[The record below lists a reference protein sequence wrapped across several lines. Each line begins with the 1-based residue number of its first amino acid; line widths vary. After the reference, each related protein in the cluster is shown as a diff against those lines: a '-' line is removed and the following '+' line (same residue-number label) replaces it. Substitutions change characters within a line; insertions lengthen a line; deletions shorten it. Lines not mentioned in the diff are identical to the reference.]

1 MKALILNACIC
12 VPHATMQLEN
22 MGMRYSIV
30 IFFSC
35 LYHIHMHV
43 HTQTHVPTHTRTCT
57 CKNHP
62 LNVIIFLFLPYQI
75 ECTLLFRTDIWY
87 NFSHLKF
94 VLDSLSLDQRLW
106 FCFESG
112 TWFNGQICASVL
124 GLLSGNGSEVTN
136 ICSHV
141 KNL

>member
-1 MKALILNACIC
+1 MLVFACLMLPCNWRIWGCGIL
-12 VPHATMQLEN
+12 L
-22 MGMRYSIV
+22 S
-30 IFFSC
+30 FSFPVSTTYTC
-35 LYHIHMHV
+35 MCTHK
-43 HTQTHVPTHTRTCT
+43 HTYPPTHGRTCTCT

-75 ECTLLFRTDIWY
+75 ECALLFRTDIWY

-136 ICSHV
+136 IFSHV
-141 KNL
+141 KDL